1 MKSIRRKKSLRKK
14 KSIRRKSIRRKKSPI
29 RRKKSPIRRKN
40 KFKYDGVIIDELDE
54 LEFKNILIFLEKN
67 DIDNL
72 RQVSKTV
79 EKITK
84 LNSAKLNKKGSLKYI
99 NNTDNFRKESDNLDF
114 KEKFDNFL
122 ARKKITSLHL
132 NLYKCSLRYFPYFE
146 SPNEKIVVLN
156 LSNNYIK
163 NIPSDIGIKLP
174 KLRILDLSY
183 CELTTFPNFEL
194 HELLELN
201 LNEND
206 IKTIPDD
213 IGIKL
218 PKLEVLKL
226 SYCDLRTFPND
237 IGIKLPELQK
247 LDLSNCK
254 LTVFPNFEPKLNNLV
269 ELNLNKTMI
278 TTIPDDIGIKLP
290 KLEVL
295 NLRNCGLTSFPHF
308 EAPLNELIE
317 LDLNLNSDITTIP
330 DDIGIK
336 LPKLK
341 ILNLSFCGLT
351 DFPNFELLELV
362 KLDLSFNDIIKSTIP
377 VNRFGK
383 LISSDGIT
391 YPKLPK
397 LEICVY

>member
-218 PKLEVLKL
+218 PKLEVL
-226 SYCDLRTFPND
+226 
-237 IGIKLPELQK
+237 
-247 LDLSNCK
+247 
-254 LTVFPNFEPKLNNLV
+254 
-269 ELNLNKTMI
+269 
-278 TTIPDDIGIKLP
+278 
-290 KLEVL
+290 

-341 ILNLSFCGLT
+341 ILYLSFCGLT

-383 LISSDGIT
+383 LISSDGII